1 VTGRRNLRRRRIP
14 VAPGLDLTPM
24 VDVVFLLIIFFMV
37 STTFI
42 TLESGL
48 PVDLPQ
54 AQSAQ
59 AQPSDLP
66 TVTVTRESRVF
77 LAGAEVEPADLVVLL
92 QEAMQA
98 SGQTTVVLR
107 ADETVPRLRGRDH
120 GPHPH
125 RRRPTHRHRHRRLR
139 GGIRR

>member
-1 VTGRRNLRRRRIP
+1 MLGRRLPGRRHRIP
-14 VAPGLDLTPM
+14 SAPGLDLTPM

-42 TLESGL
+42 TLETGL
-48 PVDLPQ
+48 PVDLPR

-66 TVTVTRESRVF
+66 TVTVTRDTRVF
-77 LAGAEVEPADLVVLL
+77 LAGAEVALGDLVVLL
-92 QEAMQA
+92 QGAMET

-107 ADETVPRLRGRDH
+107 ADEIVPH
-120 GPHPH
+120 GFVVEVMDLI
-125 RRRPTHRHRHRRLR
+125 RVAGAQRIAIAT
-139 GGIRR
+139 GG

>member
-1 VTGRRNLRRRRIP
+1 MTTRRAPGRRRA
-14 VAPGLDLTPM
+14 VAAPGLDLTPM

-42 TLESGL
+42 TLETGL

-66 TVTVTRESRVF
+66 TVTVTRDERVF
-77 LAGAEVEPADLVVLL
+77 LAGAEVPIAELAVLV
-92 QEAMQA
+92 QA
-98 SGQTTVVLR
+98 SLEATGLTTVVLR
-107 ADETVPRLRGRDH
+107 ADESVPH
-120 GPHPH
+120 GFVVEVMDLIK
-125 RRRPTHRHRHRRLR
+125 RAGAQRIAIAT
-139 GGIRR
+139 GG

>member
-1 VTGRRNLRRRRIP
+1 MTTRRAPGRRRA
-14 VAPGLDLTPM
+14 VAAPGLDLTPM

-42 TLESGL
+42 TLETGL

-66 TVTVTRESRVF
+66 TVTVTRDERVF
-77 LAGAEVEPADLVVLL
+77 LAGAEVPIAELAVLL
-92 QEAMQA
+92 QATLEAT
-98 SGQTTVVLR
+98 GLTTVVLR
-107 ADETVPRLRGRDH
+107 ADEAVPH
-120 GPHPH
+120 GFVVEVMDLIK
-125 RRRPTHRHRHRRLR
+125 RAGAQRIAIAT
-139 GGIRR
+139 GG